1 MLPYNNAVPTSP
13 VYCFSQFFPRRNE
26 IFSVPLDLSFR
37 PVLSLTPPSTPSPPR
52 KKIKYFESDV
62 SNGFCKI
69 QTKNFS
75 DSEKN
80 SNGREV
86 SNYPPNWSAKPQP
99 QCFETISID
108 NKKYFQNVSNY
119 SNSATKDH
127 TVVNFFESSNATATE
142 LPQTSPAVDEFIDII
157 STEDE
162 NCSVKSL
169 NDTPN
174 VTSLISEDS
183 DSDTESNI
191 DVESLNDSISVTG
204 SEERNKENEVAALKQ
219 GELIYSDKVQHAKAV
234 EGFDKLFEAKLGMSE
249 PRQNHNHFGSVW
261 KNKNYD
267 KHAGLP
273 RLPPP
278 PTKSERKRVKNK
290 KHNIDEDKTSPVS
303 GTIIREL
310 EEGEELVVRKGD
322 IDPAFN
328 IVEITEEAKQ
338 GLAMIENKIGSYICQ
353 LCRSLYEDAFGLAQ
367 HRCSR
372 IVHIEYRCSE
382 CDKIFNCPANLASHQ
397 RYGIWSD

>member
-1 MLPYNNAVPTSP
+1 MLPYNTVPNSP
-13 VYCFSQFFPRRNE
+13 VYCFSQFFPRRSE

-52 KKIKYFESDV
+52 KKIKYFDTDATNE
-62 SNGFCKI
+62 FWKI
-69 QTKNFS
+69 QAKHFS
-75 DSEKN
+75 DSEKIPIA
-80 SNGREV
+80 RDITD
-86 SNYPPNWSAKPQP
+86 YPPNWPAKP

-119 SNSATKDH
+119 SNSGTKH
-127 TVVNFFESSNATATE
+127 RAVMNFFESSNTTAVET
-142 LPQTSPAVDEFIDII
+142 LQTSPVADEFIDII

-183 DSDTESNI
+183 DSETESNI
-191 DVESLNDSISVTG
+191 DVESLNDTISVTG
-204 SEERNKENEVAALKQ
+204 SEDRNKENEVAVLKQ
-219 GELIYSDKVQHAKAV
+219 GELLYSDKQQHAKAV
-234 EGFDKLFEAKLGMSE
+234 EGFEKLFEAKLGLPE
-249 PRQNHNHFGSVW
+249 PRQNHNRFTNVW
-261 KNKNYD
+261 KTKNYD
-267 KHAGLP
+267 KSAGLP

-328 IVEITEEAKQ
+328 IVEITEEAKA
-338 GLAMIENKIGSYICQ
+338 GLAIIENKIGSYICQ

-397 RYGIWSD
+397 RYEILSK